1 MQPIDRQPARQPAI
15 ATCILGRMA
24 RRLTLG
30 QVFYLS
36 IAALAV
42 VLGVLF
48 YALFAGS
55 RRAIIDSSA
64 SLRASA
70 SQRDQARVEAYLFQA
85 EAAVAELER
94 RLRGGG
100 CAAADSAADQVAVES
115 CLYSTASANPNL
127 SEVAFTRGR
136 RLGFTADGDPR
147 LDAGGRWQISVY
159 RETAE
164 RDTRICTRRTEL
176 AGAGGFAAATR
187 CRAPE
192 RVLIDAAGEP
202 GAAAQVAD
210 PTQHPTFATPA
221 SRAFSATPLW
231 TDLSYAELDLALAPA
246 NRRVVVTVMKAI
258 EAPGGEL
265 LGVARVGLLATHIDQ
280 EVAEIR
286 VNPEP
291 DDPFRIFVCDD
302 QGRFV
307 TRLSPG
313 DPLMISGDDLRVAPR
328 AVPREI
334 AAAVHHEALARAA
347 GSPHG
352 ADAMLELDGRSYA
365 VSFQSL
371 AHTRGWYVGVVGPED
386 YYLSALRDTVRRLL
400 VLTSAV
406 IAIVLAGGVLT
417 LRALRGGLLQITRQA
432 DRIHAFDFA
441 PSPPQAWLRDVGAV
455 LESVEQAKT
464 AMRAMRK
471 YVPIDLVK
479 QLFEANREPAL
490 GGRLEDVS
498 LMFTDV
504 RGFTS
509 IAETIEP
516 ERLARVLGCYFEAMT
531 VAIHDA
537 DGTIDKYIGDAVMA
551 IWNAPR
557 PCADHAT
564 RACAAALACIERTRE
579 LFGSGAWE
587 GLDPLVTRFGLHR
600 DRVMVG
606 HFGAPDRLS
615 FTAIGDGVNLA
626 ARLEGLNKAYGTT
639 ILVSDAIERDARG
652 QFAFRRVD
660 RVAVKGKTVAVEIFE
675 LIGARGAHPE
685 REAAARS
692 YERAF
697 DAYLAREFD
706 AALAVL
712 AELGDDGPAGVLA
725 ERCRELRRSP
735 PPPDWD
741 GSFVAT
747 SK

>member
-1 MQPIDRQPARQPAI
+1 
-15 ATCILGRMA
+15 MA

-36 IAALAV
+36 IAALAIL
-42 VLGVLF
+42 LGVLF

-55 RRAIIDSSA
+55 RQAIIDSSA

-70 SQRDQARVEAYLFQA
+70 SQRVQARVEAYLFQA
-85 EAAVAELER
+85 EAAVADLER
-94 RLRGGG
+94 RLRDGG
-100 CAAADSAADQVAVES
+100 CAAGDLAAVES
-115 CLYSTASANPNL
+115 CLFATATANANL
-127 SEVAFTRGR
+127 SEVTFTRAR
-136 RLGFTADGDPR
+136 RLGFTADGEPQ
-147 LDAGGRWQISVY
+147 LDRDGKWQISVY

-164 RDTRICTRRTEL
+164 PGTRICTRRTED
-176 AGAGGFAAATR
+176 AGADRFVAATR
-187 CRAPE
+187 CRDPE
-192 RVLIDAAGEP
+192 RVLVDTPAGP
-202 GAAAQVAD
+202 GATAPVED
-210 PTQHPTFATPA
+210 PTQHLTFRTPA
-221 SRAFSATPLW
+221 SRESSATPIW
-231 TDLSYAELDLALAPA
+231 TDLSYAELDLALPPA

-258 EAPGGEL
+258 EATGGEL
-265 LGVARVGLLATHIDQ
+265 VGVARVGLLATHIDR

-307 TRLSPG
+307 ARLAPD
-313 DPLMISGDDLRVAPR
+313 DPITVSDDDLRVAPR
-328 AVPREI
+328 TVPREI
-334 AAAVHHEALARAA
+334 AAAVHHEALARSA

-352 ADAMLELDGRSYA
+352 AEGELDLAGSTYA

-386 YYLSALRDTVRRLL
+386 YYLSSLRGTVRRLL
-400 VLTSAV
+400 GLTSAV
-406 IAIVLAGGVLT
+406 IALVLVGGVLT
-417 LRALRGGLLQITRQA
+417 LRALRRGLLQITRQA
-432 DRIHAFDFA
+432 DRIHAFDFT
-441 PSPPQAWLRDVGAV
+441 PSPPDAWFRDVGAV

-479 QLFEANREPAL
+479 QLFEANREPQL

-509 IAETIEP
+509 IAETIAP

-531 VAIHDA
+531 VAVHDA

-557 PCADHAT
+557 ACADHAT
-564 RACAAALACIERTRE
+564 RACGAALACIERTRE
-579 LFGSGAWE
+579 LFGSEAWE

-626 ARLEGLNKAYGTT
+626 ARLEGLNKLYGTT
-639 ILVSDAIERDARG
+639 ILVSDAIERDARAR
-652 QFAFRRVD
+652 FAFRRVD
-660 RVAVKGKTVAVEIFE
+660 RVAVKGKTVAVEIYE
-675 LIGARGAHPE
+675 LLGARGAHPE

-712 AELGDDGPAGVLA
+712 AELGDDGPSQVLA

-747 SK
+747 TK

>member
-1 MQPIDRQPARQPAI
+1 
-15 ATCILGRMA
+15 MA

-36 IAALAV
+36 IAALAIL
-42 VLGVLF
+42 LGILF
-48 YALFAGS
+48 YVLFAGS

-70 SQRDQARVEAYLFQA
+70 SQRVQARVEAYLYQA
-85 EAAVAELER
+85 QAAVAELER
-94 RLRGGG
+94 RLRDGG
-100 CAAADSAADQVAVES
+100 CATGDLAAVES
-115 CLYSTASANPNL
+115 CLFATATANPNL
-127 SEVAFTRGR
+127 SEVTFTRAR
-136 RLGFTADGDPR
+136 RLGFTADGEPQ
-147 LDAGGRWQISVY
+147 LDGGGKWQISVY
-159 RETAE
+159 RETAA
-164 RDTRICTRRTEL
+164 RDTRICTRRTEA
-176 AGAGGFAAATR
+176 AGADPFVAATR
-187 CRAPE
+187 CRNPE
-192 RVLIDAAGEP
+192 RVLVDAP
-202 GAAAQVAD
+202 GAGTTAPAAD
-210 PTQHPTFATPA
+210 PTQHPTFTTPA
-221 SRAFSATPLW
+221 SRAFSATPIW

-265 LGVARVGLLATHIDQ
+265 VGVARVGLLATHIDQ
-280 EVAEIR
+280 EIAEIR

-307 TRLSPG
+307 ARLSSD
-313 DPLMISGDDLRVAPR
+313 DPITVSGDDLRIAPHT
-328 AVPREI
+328 VPHEI
-334 AAAVHHEALARAA
+334 DAAVHHEALARAA
-347 GSPHG
+347 GAPHG
-352 ADAMLELDGRSYA
+352 AMGTLELAGETYA
-365 VSFQSL
+365 VSFQGL
-371 AHTRGWYVGVVGPED
+371 AYTRGWYVGVVGPED
-386 YYLSALRDTVRRLL
+386 YYLSSLRGTVRRLL
-400 VLTSAV
+400 GLTSAV
-406 IAIVLAGGVLT
+406 IVIVLIGGALT
-417 LRALRGGLLQITRQA
+417 LRALRRGLLQITRQA

-441 PSPPQAWLRDVGAV
+441 PSPPDAWFRDVAAV

-479 QLFEANREPAL
+479 QLFEANREPSL

-509 IAETIEP
+509 IAEAIAP

-531 VAIHDA
+531 VAVHDA

-557 PCADHAT
+557 PCADHAIH
-564 RACAAALACIERTRE
+564 ACSAALACIERTGE
-579 LFGSGAWE
+579 LFGSDAWE

-639 ILVSDAIERDARG
+639 ILVSDAIERDAHER
-652 QFAFRRVD
+652 FAFRRVD
-660 RVAVKGKTVAVEIFE
+660 RVAVKGKTVAVEIYE

-697 DAYLAREFD
+697 DAYLARDFD

-712 AELGDDGPAGVLA
+712 AELDDDGPSRVLA
-725 ERCRELRRSP
+725 ARCRELRASP

-741 GSFVAT
+741 GSYVAT